1 MCLLLEL
8 LLLYLE
14 VTVVGVV
21 VAEFSLAEDVADL
34 TDSQSLLLE
43 ELIRKSIL
51 CEEYFFIRV

>member
-21 VAEFSLAEDVADL
+21 VAEFSLAEDAADL
-34 TDSQSLLLE
+34 TDRQSLLLE